1 MMDIYA
7 YIRRPVTEEDMR
19 FERGLNDLEPEKKRK
34 ERAKEEGDVD
44 RCVDEIGGGDDE
56 NKLSISNFA
65 RFSQRGNTI
74 ITILLRREFLICK
87 EENHQSLA
95 CDFNFLN
102 LGVKFIWN
110 RKLKICGNDR

>member
-65 RFSQRGNTI
+65 RYLYLS
-74 ITILLRREFLICK
+74 
-87 EENHQSLA
+87 
-95 CDFNFLN
+95 
-102 LGVKFIWN
+102 
-110 RKLKICGNDR
+110 